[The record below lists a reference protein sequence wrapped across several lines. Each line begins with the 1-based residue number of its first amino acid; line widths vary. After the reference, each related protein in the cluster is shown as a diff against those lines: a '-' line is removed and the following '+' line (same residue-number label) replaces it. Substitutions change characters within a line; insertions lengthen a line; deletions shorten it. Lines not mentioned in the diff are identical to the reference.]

1 MPIKP
6 LDCGIIFAALC
17 VVVAAFFLVYANS
30 GDTGR
35 ILLKCGGGEWVFP
48 LDATETVNVSG
59 PLGNTVI
66 EIRGGSA
73 CFASSPCLNQTCVAA
88 GSICLPGQWAACLPN
103 RVMLFIGEGDAKNE
117 VDAAAW

>member
-6 LDCGIIFAALC
+6 LDSGIVIAALC
-17 VVVAAFFLVYANS
+17 AVVAAFFLVYANP
-30 GDTGR
+30 GDACR
-35 ILLKCGGGEWVFP
+35 IFLKCTDGEWVFP
-48 LDATETVNVSG
+48 LDAAETVSVSG

-73 CFASSPCLNQTCVAA
+73 FFAFSPCQNQTCVAA
-88 GSICLPGQWAACLPN
+88 GSIHLPGQWAACLPN